1 MVIMYIIYILFRL
14 ARVAVVPY
22 TVVMLIP
29 HTSTL
34 AQLLTHTHIHTY
46 TQHTYISRERE
57 REIWKKE
64 SFREREE
71 NIFLWV

>member
-34 AQLLTHTHIHTY
+34 AQLLTHTHTHIHT
-46 TQHTYISRERE
+46 TYIY
-57 REIWKKE
+57 K
-64 SFREREE
+64 
-71 NIFLWV
+71 

>member
-1 MVIMYIIYILFRL
+1 MVIMYIIYILLRL

-34 AQLLTHTHIHTY
+34 AQLLTHTHTY
-46 TQHTYISRERE
+46 TPHTYIS
-57 REIWKKE
+57 
-64 SFREREE
+64 
-71 NIFLWV
+71 